1 MDFRTFSHAH
11 NSRLLERLSNHIGE
25 AARSPRAVHQLRVA
39 IRRLRQ
45 TLPKPCRE
53 IRRPL
58 KEIMTQ
64 AGVVRDYDIAL
75 ELIARLKAQNAR
87 AVAAKLRARRALA
100 RRNLSALCRQWRR
113 VSLPPRKAG
122 GSATV
127 QQAARRT
134 LPRMAKV
141 FLREGRR
148 AAEPKAPA
156 KRLHKFRLAAKKFR
170 YTLELLAGCYGPAAG
185 DWLEKLKATQT
196 LLGEISDCAVSIRL
210 LKESGADETLIGA
223 LKQRRKR
230 KTRAFRKTW
239 EPAAAGFEKWMG
251 TLSRPRN
258 IA

>member
-11 NSRLLERLSNHIGE
+11 ASRLMDRLSNHIGE

-45 TLPKPCRE
+45 TLPKACPE

-58 KEIMTQ
+58 KEIMKE
-64 AGVVRDYDIAL
+64 AGAVRDCDIAL
-75 ELIARLKAQNAR
+75 ELIARLKAKNAR
-87 AVAAKLRARRALA
+87 AVSAKLRTRRTRA
-100 RRNLSALCRQWRR
+100 RRNLSLLCRQWRR
-113 VSLPPRKAG
+113 VSVPPPKNGRSG
-122 GSATV
+122 TLEE
-127 QQAARRT
+127 AARRT
-134 LPRMAKV
+134 LPRLAKS
-141 FLREGRR
+141 FLREGHR

-156 KRLHKFRLAAKKFR
+156 KRVHNFRLAAKKLR
-170 YTLELLAGCYGPAAG
+170 YTLEIFAGCYGPAAG
-185 DWLEKLKATQT
+185 DWLEQLKATQT

-210 LKESGADETLIGA
+210 LKESGAGETLIGA

-239 EPAAAGFEKWMG
+239 EPAVVGFEKWMG
-251 TLSRPRN
+251 ALSRPRN